1 MNKIYL
7 TIFLTFVTIFTLS
20 AEEVEFKSKL
30 FKQGTLLFSDD
41 FDEAKYKGKYGPN
54 KKNIK
59 QVEDG
64 TLEILPIPDRKSKLT
79 VMHIYNIPKKF
90 VCHLRYKV
98 ISKEPGTG
106 VGLQIG
112 GHKIHLNSTKEGY
125 RLLFRESGKSY
136 TNTETKGFVANEW
149 IDMII
154 EYREGKMLLKIN
166 GSEKI
171 YEHNKLSMG
180 DAKTIL
186 FKNPKAD
193 QILLDYV
200 RLWKVE

>member
-1 MNKIYL
+1 MNKICL
-7 TIFLTFVTIFTLS
+7 TIIFILISSLTLS
-20 AEEVEFKSKL
+20 AEEPEFKSTL

-41 FDEAKYKGKYGPN
+41 FKEGKYKGRYGPN

-59 QVEDG
+59 QLEDG
-64 TLEILPIPDRKSKLT
+64 TLQVLPMPDRKSKLT
-79 VMHIYNIPKKF
+79 VMHIYSIPKKF

-98 ISKEPGTG
+98 ISKDAGTG

-136 TNTETKGFVANEW
+136 TNNETKGFIANEW

-154 EYREGKMLLKIN
+154 EYREGKMLLSIN

-171 YEHNKLSMG
+171 YEHDKLSMG

-186 FKNPKAD
+186 FKNPQAD

-200 RLWKVE
+200 RLWKAE